1 MLVDRQPKCSRPELE
16 TLSRF
21 QPKKVRTVDT
31 ALRDSA
37 GLAYALPVE
46 SVLVQQKVSPAFGL
60 TEQEAV
66 LRLKLY
72 GPNTLLT
79 HPERSAVS
87 ILADQ
92 IKSPVVWLLATA
104 AAVAAV
110 FSEWTQA
117 TAILL
122 VLAVNTLIGF
132 FTEFRAVRSMEALRK
147 LGSRSSRVRR
157 EGKLKTI
164 PAEQVVPGDIVVL
177 ESGDIV
183 TADIR
188 LAEAKTLFCDESTL
202 TGESSPVEKSVD
214 PAPQNAI
221 LADRTSMLHKG
232 TAITRGTGTGV
243 VVATGM
249 ATELG
254 LTTKLVLEAEPQISP
269 LERKLAE
276 LTGQLVKATLI
287 VTALIAAAGMATG
300 RDLVLMIEAG
310 IALAVAAIPEGLP
323 IVATMA
329 LARGMWRMARRN
341 VVVERL
347 AAVETLGAT
356 TVICTDK
363 TGTLTENRMTAER
376 LWLPSADY
384 RVDHENGRILDA
396 SGNKAKLTQSLQ
408 RALEV
413 GVLCGTATL
422 KSDDKRGT
430 GDPMELA
437 LLRLGQFMKVDREAL
452 LLAWPE
458 RHEIAFDTKT
468 KMMATAHDRDRSLFV
483 AVKGAPE
490 AVLAVSTQIGDG
502 AKTTLGADEREEW
515 LRCAVALAEDG
526 LRVLALAEKSIPSKV
541 PPSYEGLTFLGLVGF
556 RDPPRV
562 EVKQAIADCRQAGIR
577 VVMVTGDHAVTA
589 RKIAEGLGIAE
600 PGTGIIIEGRE
611 LEALGALGEEERQR
625 VLAAQVFAR
634 VTPGQKLELV
644 RLYQSAGEV
653 VAMTGDGVNDAPAL
667 QSADIGVAMGLRG
680 TEVAREAADIV
691 LRDDAFGSIVA
702 AIREGRVI
710 FSNLRR
716 FLVYLLSCNISEVMV
731 VALAVVAGLPL
742 PLLPL
747 QILFL
752 NLVTDV
758 FPAFALATGEG
769 EEDVLRRSPRDPRE
783 SLLGRPQWLFIAG
796 FGALLTATTL
806 SALIIGRYGLGL
818 QGEALVTISFLTLAF
833 AQLWHVFNMRGRGSG
848 VLRNAVTRNP
858 YVWMATALC
867 TAILLL
873 ALYVPPLAATL
884 QIVPPDRIG
893 WALILTASLAPLLLG
908 MTIGAFDTVTKS
920 EEGAAKQSQT

>member
-1 MLVDRQPKCSRPELE
+1 LDLQEASCGSPALEQLVRSEDTQPP
-16 TLSRF
+16 
-21 QPKKVRTVDT
+21 
-31 ALRDSA
+31 DST
-37 GLAYALPVE
+37 GLAYALPAE
-46 SVLVQQKVSPAFGL
+46 TVLRQQEVSSAFGL
-60 TEQEAV
+60 TEQEAA
-66 LRLKLY
+66 LRLKRH

-79 HPERSAVS
+79 HPQRSAVS
-87 ILADQ
+87 IIADQ

-104 AAVAAV
+104 AAVAAL
-110 FSEWTQA
+110 FREWTEA
-117 TAILL
+117 IAILL
-122 VLAVNTLIGF
+122 VLVINSLIGF
-132 FTEFRAVRSMEALRK
+132 FTELRAVRSMEALRK

-177 ESGDIV
+177 ESGDVV
-183 TADIR
+183 TADLR
-188 LAEAKTLFCDESTL
+188 LAVARNLFCDESTL
-202 TGESSPVEKSVD
+202 TGESVPVEKSILPV
-214 PAPQNAI
+214 APGAI
-221 LADRTSMLHKG
+221 VADRTSMLHKG
-232 TAITRGTGTGV
+232 TAITRGTGAGV

-254 LTTKLVLEAEPQISP
+254 LTTKLVIEAASDTSP

-276 LTGQLVKATLI
+276 LTSQLVKATLI
-287 VTALIAAAGMATG
+287 VTALIAAAGMAAG

-341 VVVERL
+341 VVVECL

-384 RVDHENGRILDA
+384 QLDHELGQILDA
-396 SGNKAKLTQSLQ
+396 SGNKAEIDAALR

-422 KSDDKRGT
+422 KSADQRGA

-437 LLRLGQFMKVDREAL
+437 LLRLGQLVKFDREAL
-452 LLAWPE
+452 LIAWPE
-458 RHEIAFDTKT
+458 WHEIAFDTGT
-468 KMMATAHDRDRSLFV
+468 KMMATAHARERRLFV

-490 AVLAVSTQIGDG
+490 AVLAASTAIGDG
-502 AKTTLGADEREEW
+502 ANTALGEDEREEW
-515 LRCAVALAEDG
+515 LRRAAALAEDG
-526 LRVLALAEKSIPSKV
+526 LRVLALAEKTIPLKAL
-541 PPSYEGLTFLGLVGF
+541 PSYDGLTFLGLVGF

-589 RKIAEGLGIAE
+589 RKIAENVGITG
-600 PGTGIIIEGRE
+600 PGSCILIEGRE
-611 LEALGALGEEERQR
+611 LEALGALGEQERRR

-634 VTPGQKLELV
+634 VTPAQKLELV
-644 RLYQSAGEV
+644 LLYQSAGEV

-667 QSADIGVAMGLRG
+667 QRADIGVAMGLRG

-769 EEDVLRRSPRDPRE
+769 EEDVLRRPPRDPRE
-783 SLLGRPQWLFIAG
+783 PLLGRPQWLFIAG
-796 FGALLTATTL
+796 FSALLTASTL
-806 SALIIGRYGLGL
+806 SALVIGRYGLRL
-818 QGEALVTISFLTLAF
+818 QGEALVTVSFLTLAF
-833 AQLWHVFNMRGRGSG
+833 AQLWHVFNMWGRGSG
-848 VLRNAVTRNP
+848 VLRNAVTSNP
-858 YVWMATALC
+858 YVWMAVALC

-873 ALYVPPLAATL
+873 AIYVPPLAATL
-884 QIVPPDRIG
+884 QIVPPDRAG
-893 WALILTASLAPLLLG
+893 WTLVLAASLAPLFLG
-908 MTIGAFDTVTKS
+908 MMIGTFGAVMSRKS
-920 EEGAAKQSQT
+920 RG

>member
-1 MLVDRQPKCSRPELE
+1 
-16 TLSRF
+16 
-21 QPKKVRTVDT
+21 VRSEGTAILDT
-31 ALRDSA
+31 A
-37 GLAYALPVE
+37 GLAYALPAE
-46 SVLVQQKVSPAFGL
+46 TVLRQQDVSPTRGL
-60 TEQEAV
+60 SEAEAV
-66 LRLKLY
+66 LRLKRH

-79 HPERSAVS
+79 HPERSVVS

-104 AAVAAV
+104 ATVAALYR
-110 FSEWTQA
+110 EWTEA

-122 VLAVNTLIGF
+122 VLAINTLIGF

-164 PAEQVVPGDIVVL
+164 LAEQVVPGDVVVL

-188 LAEAKTLFCDESTL
+188 LVEAKNLFCDESTL
-202 TGESSPVEKSVD
+202 TGESSPVEKSVG
-214 PAPQNAI
+214 PAAPNAI
-221 LADRTSMLHKG
+221 VADRTSMLHKG
-232 TAITRGTGTGV
+232 TAITRGMGAGV

-254 LTTKLVLEAEPQISP
+254 LTTRLVLEAEADISP
-269 LERKLAE
+269 LERKLSE
-276 LTGQLVKATLI
+276 LTKQLVKATLI

-376 LWLPSADY
+376 LWLPSGDY
-384 RVDHENGRILDA
+384 RVDHEKGWILDV
-396 SGNKAKLTQSLQ
+396 SGSKAELGPPLR

-422 KSDDKRGT
+422 TGAKERGA

-437 LLRLGQFMKVDREAL
+437 LLRLGQLAKIFRKAL
-452 LLAWPE
+452 LIAWPE
-458 RHEIAFDTKT
+458 RHQIAFDTET
-468 KMMATAHDRDRSLFV
+468 KMMATAHDRERRLFV

-490 AVLAVSTQIGDG
+490 AVLAVSTAIGAG
-502 AKTTLGADEREEW
+502 AKAALATEEREEW
-515 LRCAVALAEDG
+515 LRRAAALAEDG
-526 LRVLALAEKSIPSKV
+526 LRVLALAEKTIPSRAL
-541 PPSYEGLTFLGLVGF
+541 PSYEGLTFLGLVGF

-600 PGTGIIIEGRE
+600 PGTGIMIEGRE
-611 LEALGALGEEERQR
+611 LEALGALGEQERQR

-634 VTPGQKLELV
+634 VTPAQKLELV
-644 RLYQSAGEV
+644 LLYQSAGEV

-667 QSADIGVAMGLRG
+667 QRADIGVAMGLRG

-758 FPAFALATGEG
+758 FPAFALAAGEG
-769 EEDVLRRSPRDPRE
+769 EEDVLRRPPRDPRE
-783 SLLGRPQWLFIAG
+783 PLLGRPQWLFIAG
-796 FGALLTATTL
+796 FGALLTASTL
-806 SALIIGRYGLGL
+806 SALVIGRYGLGL
-818 QGEALVTISFLTLAF
+818 QGEALVTVSFLTLAF
-833 AQLWHVFNMRGRGSG
+833 AQLWHVFNMWSRGSG
-848 VLRNAVTRNP
+848 VLRNAVTSNP
-858 YVWMATALC
+858 YVWMAVALC

-873 ALYVPPLAATL
+873 AIYVPPLAAAL
-884 QIVPPDRIG
+884 QIVPPDRTG
-893 WALILTASLAPLLLG
+893 WTLVLAASLAPLFLG
-908 MTIGAFDTVTKS
+908 MIIGTFGAVMSTKS
-920 EEGAAKQSQT
+920 GVVTLPVGALSH

>member
-1 MLVDRQPKCSRPELE
+1 
-16 TLSRF
+16 
-21 QPKKVRTVDT
+21 
-31 ALRDSA
+31 
-37 GLAYALPVE
+37 
-46 SVLVQQKVSPAFGL
+46 
-60 TEQEAV
+60 
-66 LRLKLY
+66 
-72 GPNTLLT
+72 
-79 HPERSAVS
+79 
-87 ILADQ
+87 
-92 IKSPVVWLLATA
+92 
-104 AAVAAV
+104 
-110 FSEWTQA
+110 
-117 TAILL
+117 
-122 VLAVNTLIGF
+122 VLAINTLIGF
-132 FTEFRAVRSMEALRK
+132 LTEFRAIRSMEALRK

-157 EGKLKTI
+157 EGKLKTLV
-164 PAEQVVPGDIVVL
+164 AEQLVPGDIVVL

-188 LAEAKTLFCDESTL
+188 IVEAKNLFCDESTL
-202 TGESSPVEKSVD
+202 TGESTPVEKSV
-214 PAPQNAI
+214 APVAVNAI
-221 LADRTSMLHKG
+221 VAERTSMVHKG

-254 LTTKLVLEAEPQISP
+254 LTTRLVIEAEPDISP
-269 LERKLAE
+269 LERKLAQ
-276 LTGQLVKATLI
+276 LTGQLVKATLV
-287 VTALIAAAGMATG
+287 VTGLIAVAGMAAG

-329 LARGMWRMARRN
+329 LARGMWRMAQRN

-356 TVICTDK
+356 TLICTDK
-363 TGTLTENRMTAER
+363 TGTLTENRMTTER

-384 RVDHENGRILDA
+384 QVDHEREQIVDAFGNSAKLDA
-396 SGNKAKLTQSLQ
+396 PLR
-408 RALEV
+408 RALEI

-422 KSDDKRGT
+422 KATDERGA

-437 LLRLGQFMKVDREAL
+437 LLRLGQIAGIDREDL
-452 LLAWPE
+452 LIAWPE
-458 RHEIAFDTKT
+458 LHEIAFDTET
-468 KMMATAHDRDRSLFV
+468 KMMATAHNRDGRLFV

-490 AVLAVSTQIGDG
+490 AVLAAATTIGG
-502 AKTTLGADEREEW
+502 EAGIELGEEEREEW
-515 LRCAVALAEDG
+515 LRRAAALAEDG
-526 LRVLALAEKSIPSKV
+526 LRVLALAEKTIPLEAIPK
-541 PPSYEGLTFLGLVGF
+541 YQGLSFLGVVGF

-562 EVKQAIADCRQAGIR
+562 GVKQAITDCRQAGIR

-589 RKIAEGLGIAE
+589 RRIAEGLGIAE
-600 PGTGIIIEGRE
+600 PGSGSIEGRE
-611 LEALGALGEEERQR
+611 LEALGALGELERQR

-634 VTPGQKLELV
+634 VTPAQKLDLV
-644 RLYQSAGEV
+644 TLYQSAGEV

-667 QSADIGVAMGLRG
+667 QMADIGVAMGLRG

-710 FSNLRR
+710 FGNLRR
-716 FLVYLLSCNISEVMV
+716 FLIYLLSCNISEVMV

-769 EEDVLRRSPRDPRE
+769 EEDVLRRPPRDPRE
-783 SLLGRPQWLFIAG
+783 PLLGRPQWLFIAG
-796 FGALLTATTL
+796 FGALLTASTL
-806 SALIIGRYGLGL
+806 TALVIGRYGLELEGD
-818 QGEALVTISFLTLAF
+818 ALVSVSFLTLAF
-833 AQLWHVFNMRGRGSG
+833 AQLWHVFNMRGAGSS
-848 VLRNAVTRNP
+848 VFHNAVTRNP
-858 YVWMATALC
+858 YVWMAVALC

-873 ALYVPPLAATL
+873 AVYVPPLAEVL
-884 QIVPPDRIG
+884 QVVPPDGAG
-893 WALILTASLAPLLLG
+893 WTLVVAASIAPLLLG
-908 MTIGAFDTVTKS
+908 MMIGAS
-920 EEGAAKQSQT
+920 RAAS